1 MVYKNLEY
9 RVMRFPFSV
18 SAILLVITFS
28 IKGAEAQWIELF
40 NGQDLSNWQVKFT
53 GFPLGDNFRDTFVVE
68 DGLLKVS
75 YDNWSRFDG
84 EFGHLFTKN
93 SYSNYRLRVE
103 YRFVGDQVIGGPSW
117 AYKNNGMMLHS
128 QAPET
133 MALDQEFPVSI
144 EVQMLGGQG
153 EGPRPNANV
162 CTPGTNMVM
171 KGLLVTQHCTNS
183 ISKTYSGDD
192 WVVLEI
198 EVSGSQ
204 KITHLLDNEAVLEYE
219 DIQLDPDDKDAQKLI
234 VSDKDLLLDRGYIA
248 IQAETAPIEF
258 RKIEI
263 LPL

>member
-1 MVYKNLEY
+1 
-9 RVMRFPFSV
+9 
-18 SAILLVITFS
+18 
-28 IKGAEAQWIELF
+28 
-40 NGQDLSNWQVKFT
+40 
-53 GFPLGDNFRDTFVVE
+53 
-68 DGLLKVS
+68 
-75 YDNWSRFDG
+75 
-84 EFGHLFTKN
+84 
-93 SYSNYRLRVE
+93 LRVE

-198 EVSGSQ
+198 EVSGSK

-234 VSDKDLLLDRGYIA
+234 VSDKDLLLDSGYIA